1 MKPLGL
7 FAAFLFVFFPPH
19 SSVACLWDRDTIH
32 EEAEGKMDVIT
43 VISGRFDRHPPKYY
57 EMRLERVTKELATDP
72 SRLDLY
78 DDAGVACDRL
88 HRGDEA
94 IAWMEKKRGQL
105 DELPESESRATHLY
119 RYHANLGTF
128 LAHRWL
134 RDGAPDGRISELE
147 QARDEIARAI
157 EINPDA
163 HFGREKYQ
171 LMALEWLIDLKKN
184 GASENLDI
192 EENNPR
198 SFLPISTRESI
209 AWIKVDLK
217 ERDIEDAVEGI
228 SGLITLGNAWESP
241 DVFLSL
247 QFALQL
253 VGDSHLAEL
262 ARLRR
267 EELENLG
274 HRSLYPRPQDFPF
287 PDVPSLEDS
296 KPSKKY
302 FRVLRS
308 ESNRWQH
315 ARAEYQ
321 RLEFSKGKHPDTD
334 SDFWEGFRYR
344 GTVPTP
350 PKRLIPTKWEPMML
364 LLGYWIVGI
373 GLIYLIVRFLR
384 FGAGRRY

>member
-1 MKPLGL
+1 M
-7 FAAFLFVFFPPH
+7 
-19 SSVACLWDRDTIH
+19 ACLWDRDTIR
-32 EEAEGKMDVIT
+32 EEAEGKHELLA
-43 VISGRFDRHPPKYY
+43 VISGRFDRPPSKYY
-57 EMRLERVTKELATDP
+57 EMRLERVTKELAANP
-72 SRLDLY
+72 ARLDLY

-88 HRGDEA
+88 HRSDEA
-94 IAWMEKKRGQL
+94 IAWMEKKRGRL
-105 DELPESESRATHLY
+105 EELPESEIRTTHLY

-134 RDGAPDGRISELE
+134 RDGAPDERIAELE

-171 LMALEWLIDLKKN
+171 LMALVWLIGLKKN

-192 EENNPR
+192 EEKNPR
-198 SFLPISTRESI
+198 TFLPISTRESI
-209 AWIKVDLK
+209 ARIKVDLK

-228 SGLITLGNAWESP
+228 SGLIALGDAWESP

-302 FRVLRS
+302 FRVLRT
-308 ESNRWQH
+308 EADRWSH
-315 ARAEYQ
+315 ARSEYQ
-321 RLEFSKGKHPDTD
+321 RQEFSKRKHPDTD

-344 GTVPTP
+344 GTVPSP
-350 PKRLIPTKWEPMML
+350 PRRLISPEWAPMIL
-364 LLGYWIVGI
+364 LLGYWVVGI

-384 FGAGRRY
+384 IRAGRKY